1 MTIRKL
7 VGTLENKGPYIDQA
21 TGHWFYWNGTKYVD
35 SGYPYAVKPII
46 EFKIEDGIL
55 YYSIK
60 YIKYFE
66 TLEEYEEWM
75 AIESNAQEVY
85 ESEEK
90 ICVDGIILSHTN
102 KAFAEGGG
110 P

>member
-1 MTIRKL
+1 MI
-7 VGTLENKGPYIDQA
+7 
-21 TGHWFYWNGTKYVD
+21 
-35 SGYPYAVKPII
+35 
-46 EFKIEDGIL
+46 
-55 YYSIK
+55 

-102 KAFAEGGG
+102 KAFAEGGD

>member
-35 SGYPYAVKPII
+35 SGYPYAVKPVIDRRWKII
-46 EFKIEDGIL
+46 LL
-55 YYSIK
+55 YYLGGTMK

-66 TLEEYEEWM
+66 TFEEYESWIN
-75 AIESNAQEVY
+75 IEENAEEVY
-85 ESEEK
+85 KTEEK
-90 ICVDGIILSHTN
+90 VCVDGIILSHTY
-102 KAFAEGGG
+102 KEEI
-110 P
+110 

>member
-46 EFKIEDGIL
+46 SFKIENGIL
-55 YYSIK
+55 YY
-60 YIKYFE
+60 
-66 TLEEYEEWM
+66 
-75 AIESNAQEVY
+75 
-85 ESEEK
+85 
-90 ICVDGIILSHTN
+90 
-102 KAFAEGGG
+102 
-110 P
+110 